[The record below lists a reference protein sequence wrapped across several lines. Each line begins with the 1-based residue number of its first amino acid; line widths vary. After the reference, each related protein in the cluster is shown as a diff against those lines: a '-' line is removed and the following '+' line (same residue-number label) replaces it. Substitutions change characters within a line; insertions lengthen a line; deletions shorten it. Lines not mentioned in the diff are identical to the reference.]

1 MFAELMF
8 AINHKDFDALEAY
21 CKKQGWPYDDVRS
34 LVEYSYTDKN
44 FNVMHVTHFLQKM
57 FTPKETA

>member
-1 MFAELMF
+1 M
-8 AINHKDFDALEAY
+8 KDFSALEAY
-21 CKKQGWPYDDVRS
+21 CKKHTWPYDDVRS

-44 FNVMHVTHFLQKM
+44 CNAMNVADFIIKM